1 MAMKILPVSELAL
14 AGRRVLVRCDFNV
27 PVHNGEIA
35 DPARIDASLETI
47 RWIIG
52 HGGAAILCS
61 HLGRPKERTPELS
74 LKPVAAYLSKTL
86 GRKVALAP
94 DCIGEVTG
102 RMVETLPMGEAL
114 LLENLRFHP
123 EEEANAEDFAHEL
136 ARGKNAYVND
146 AFGTAH
152 RAHASTAGV
161 VAFLPER
168 AAGFLMMREL
178 EALRA
183 FTENPERP
191 LVAILG
197 GAKVSDKIGVIRN
210 LLTKVNAILIGGAMA
225 YTFLKARGIAVGRSR
240 VEDDKRELALQ
251 LLSEAANRQVE
262 FMLPIDHLVASAP
275 EAGAVPEAVVQ
286 IPSEMMALDIGPRT
300 VAEFCARIAAA
311 RSVIWNGPL
320 GYFELPAFAQGT
332 LRVGEAIAKQP
343 GLKSLIGGGDT
354 AAAVA
359 HQPWAGGFTH
369 VSTGG
374 GATLE
379 YLEGLEL
386 PGVKALER

>member
-1 MAMKILPVSELAL
+1 MIIPVSQLPV
-14 AGRRVLVRCDFNV
+14 AGKRVLVRCDFNV
-27 PVHNGEIA
+27 PILQGEIT
-35 DPARIDASLETI
+35 DPTRIDASLETI
-47 RWIIG
+47 RWITG

-74 LKPVAAYLSKTL
+74 LKPVAAYLTKVL

-94 DCIGEVTG
+94 DCIGEVTC
-102 RMVETLPMGEAL
+102 RMAETLPMGEAL

-136 ARGKNAYVND
+136 ARGKSAYVND

-191 LVAILG
+191 LIAILG

-210 LLTKVNAILIGGAMA
+210 LLTKVNTILIGGAMA

-251 LLSEAANRQVE
+251 LMSEAANRQVD
-262 FMLPIDHLVASAP
+262 FVLPIDHVVAAAP
-275 EAGAVPEAVVQ
+275 EAGAKAETVVQ
-286 IPSEMMALDIGPRT
+286 IPTELMALDIGPRT
-300 VAEFCARIAAA
+300 VEEFRNRLAGART
-311 RSVIWNGPL
+311 VIWNGPL
-320 GYFELPAFAQGT
+320 GYFELPQFARGT
-332 LRVGEAIAKQP
+332 LQVGEAIANHE

-354 AAAVA
+354 AAAIA
-359 HQPWAGGFTH
+359 HAPWAGRFTH
-369 VSTGG
+369 ISTGG

-379 YLEGLEL
+379 YLEGLVL